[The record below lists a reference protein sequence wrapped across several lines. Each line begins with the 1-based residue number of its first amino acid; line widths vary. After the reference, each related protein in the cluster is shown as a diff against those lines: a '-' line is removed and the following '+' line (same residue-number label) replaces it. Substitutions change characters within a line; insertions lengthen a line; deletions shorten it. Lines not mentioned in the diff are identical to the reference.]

1 MSVLMYTASGLAS
14 SALMGSAV
22 GMAGGWLHGSSYA
35 KNVALSS
42 MGVLA
47 VCLAAREW
55 GWITF
60 PLPER
65 KRQTEKSFANQFGF
79 ITASAMW
86 GFHIGLGFVTRIT
99 YGGFWLLVAVDL
111 ILGRANYGAL
121 LMMAYWLGRTL
132 SVWIGP
138 LLSNEGDAAK
148 LMDLVTAA
156 KPIYTQLVG
165 LSLFWSA
172 IVILLVGLRPSIPL
186 TSKFF
191 GF

>member
-14 SALMGSAV
+14 SALIGAIV
-22 GMAGGWLHGSSYA
+22 GMAGGWLHGSSHV
-35 KNVALSS
+35 KNAALCG

-65 KRQTEKSFANQFGF
+65 KRQTEKSFAHQFGF

-86 GFHIGLGFVTRIT
+86 GFHIGLCFVTRIT
-99 YGGFWLLVAVDL
+99 YGGFWLLVAADL
-111 ILGRANYGAL
+111 FLGRADYGAL
-121 LMMAYWLGRTL
+121 LMMTYWLGRTL
-132 SVWIGP
+132 PVWIGP

-148 LMDLVTAA
+148 LMDQVTAA

-165 LSLFWSA
+165 LSLLWSA
-172 IVILLVGLRPSIPL
+172 IVMLLVGLRPSIPMA
-186 TSKFF
+186 SKFF